1 MVQVSMWRPY
11 LKSCGTMW
19 SAFASLRSLRPAL
32 APTQLLARSFS
43 KRAAAPTPQRRVAD
57 GAAPQVPLEECDEA
71 PAAHVQARAQGLLQ
85 GRGLAVHGAAH
96 EQGQV
101 HRRRAQGRAPRAP
114 PRPRR
119 RRAPRRS
126 RAPARRSCRTSRA
139 SRSSPT
145 SPPASRRCPTRSR
158 PSCDGEAA
166 KARSGPARRVTRL
179 GVRLRGRAAAVPA
192 HYVRA
197 IRPGPRRRRRGGR
210 APRSSRARLEAPSRG
225 GAGTTTASRRGA
237 NISRRRDMLKAAS
250 TWTSTSN
257 LALQQGPQHSRLPF
271 KRDLNTAAH
280 ALPRTSDAPPTP

>member
-1 MVQVSMWRPY
+1 
-11 LKSCGTMW
+11 MW

-43 KRAAAPTPQRRVAD
+43 KRAAAPTPRPPLVFD

-197 IRPGPRRRRRGGR
+197 IASRSAAAMAWWPRAAKSARASRSAVEGRRDHDG
-210 APRSSRARLEAPSRG
+210 LEARG
-225 GAGTTTASRRGA
+225 
-237 NISRRRDMLKAAS
+237 
-250 TWTSTSN
+250 
-257 LALQQGPQHSRLPF
+257 
-271 KRDLNTAAH
+271 
-280 ALPRTSDAPPTP
+280 